1 LIYLFPGLGASEKL
15 FEPFDFSPFQA
26 KTISFLIPE
35 KRETL
40 QHYCQRLS
48 IPINR
53 EEENIY
59 IGVSFGGI
67 LAQEIAKEIPPR
79 KIILISSIKSE
90 RERPWYFDWIRWF
103 PIHQM
108 IPPVILKKILLFISE
123 SVTRKT
129 AEEQQRFRVMID
141 EADDRVIQWGI
152 TQVANW
158 KQELASKNLIHI
170 HGDHDLVFRIRKI
183 KADHVIKNGK
193 HFMIMREISEINE
206 LIMSLL
212 QTESVQSH

>member
-1 LIYLFPGLGASEKL
+1 MNKITVYGIANCDIIRKTIQWYCKKKIGVDFHDYKKLGIRKEKL
-15 FEPFDFSPFQA
+15 AEWC
-26 KTISFLIPE
+26 KE
-35 KRETL
+35 VGWETL
-40 QHYCQRLS
+40 LNKRSTTFRTL
-48 IPINR
+48 P
-53 EEENIY
+53 
-59 IGVSFGGI
+59 
-67 LAQEIAKEIPPR
+67 
-79 KIILISSIKSE
+79 
-90 RERPWYFDWIRWF
+90 
-103 PIHQM
+103 
-108 IPPVILKKILLFISE
+108 
-123 SVTRKT
+123 